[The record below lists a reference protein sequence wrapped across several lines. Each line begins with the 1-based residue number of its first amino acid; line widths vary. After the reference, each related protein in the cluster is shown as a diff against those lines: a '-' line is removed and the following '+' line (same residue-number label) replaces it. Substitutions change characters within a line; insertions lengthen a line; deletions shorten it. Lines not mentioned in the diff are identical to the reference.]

1 MLVIVCML
9 EIVTLDILAVLR
21 NLWTGDNFPS
31 IIKNQNKADFSGELV
46 IMSVNLFL
54 IMKCCLQ

>member
-21 NLWTGDNFPS
+21 NLWTEDNFPS
-31 IIKNQNKADFSGELV
+31 IIKNQNKAVLSGELV
-46 IMSVNLFL
+46 KYNVR
-54 IMKCCLQ
+54 